1 MTEWSVSWKVSNNK
15 SGLLSICRKAG
26 KLKCGMDI
34 VKSACESG
42 EAKAVFVTSDLSAKS
57 LKEIRFSCAK
67 NSVKI
72 YRLDMTMQDAAAAM
86 GKKSG
91 IFAVTDGGFAKSFA
105 KGAEEISADINEFYS
120 EI

>member
-1 MTEWSVSWKVSNNK
+1 MSKNSSDKT
-15 SGLLSICRKAG
+15 GLLSMCRKAG

-42 EAKAVFVTSDLSAKS
+42 EAKAVFTASDLSPKS

-67 NSVKI
+67 NGVKI
-72 YRLDMTMQDAAAAM
+72 YGLELTMQKAADTM
-86 GKKSG
+86 GKKTG
-91 IFAVTDGGFAKSFA
+91 IFAVTDGGFAKALA
-105 KGAEEISADINEFYS
+105 KGAEDLSADIKEFYD